1 MYLYRCHSCALL
13 NKSSPEYNLQKFKR
27 PGVEDEHTTNV
38 QVHQSICVYHSLVY
52 TCCSTSSSIYRCI
65 PYSLV
70 YTCCSTSSSIYMC
83 IS

>member
-38 QVHQSICVYHSLVY
+38 QVHQSICV
-52 TCCSTSSSIYRCI
+52 
-65 PYSLV
+65 
-70 YTCCSTSSSIYMC
+70 
-83 IS
+83 